1 MDKGFVSSQDEFVQE
16 VIICKRKHSGSSKLK
31 ASDTFSFKTK
41 LVFKMCCFF
50 FFFSMSCGSLKVC
63 VLHMSYVCMEQ
74 LQGLKIESKIRS
86 QIK

>member
-31 ASDTFSFKTK
+31 ASDTFSFKAK

-50 FFFSMSCGSLKVC
+50 FFFNELWLTESLCPPHVICLHGTAPGSEDRK
-63 VLHMSYVCMEQ
+63 
-74 LQGLKIESKIRS
+74 
-86 QIK
+86 